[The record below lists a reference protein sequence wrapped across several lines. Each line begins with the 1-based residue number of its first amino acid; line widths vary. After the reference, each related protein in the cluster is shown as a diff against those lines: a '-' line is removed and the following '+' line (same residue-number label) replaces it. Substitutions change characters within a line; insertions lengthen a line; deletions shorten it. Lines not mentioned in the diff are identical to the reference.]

1 MKRESQN
8 DLRYIKTESLIQN
21 TFKAILLEM
30 DYSQITIR
38 KLVERAQINRK
49 TFYLHYQNLD
59 DLLVN
64 QQISILS
71 NFFKTLPD
79 KWNVDDLEKFIR
91 KLFLFLANA
100 SNVDNKIMSIQGH
113 LTFCKSPSDYIR
125 EQMFNYLKSYDNFS
139 KCQDYE
145 ANIFVSYLYGSFI
158 MIYSQWIIDGRK
170 IPVENMIQFI
180 TKLISKGLSESQ
192 LLLQ

>member
-21 TFKAILLEM
+21 TFKAMLLEM

-71 NFFKTLPD
+71 NF
-79 KWNVDDLEKFIR
+79 
-91 KLFLFLANA
+91 
-100 SNVDNKIMSIQGH
+100 
-113 LTFCKSPSDYIR
+113 
-125 EQMFNYLKSYDNFS
+125 
-139 KCQDYE
+139 
-145 ANIFVSYLYGSFI
+145 
-158 MIYSQWIIDGRK
+158 
-170 IPVENMIQFI
+170 
-180 TKLISKGLSESQ
+180 LIHFQINGM
-192 LLLQ
+192 

>member
-21 TFKAILLEM
+21 TFKAMLLEM

-71 NFFKTLPD
+71 NF
-79 KWNVDDLEKFIR
+79 
-91 KLFLFLANA
+91 
-100 SNVDNKIMSIQGH
+100 
-113 LTFCKSPSDYIR
+113 
-125 EQMFNYLKSYDNFS
+125 LKHFQIN
-139 KCQDYE
+139 
-145 ANIFVSYLYGSFI
+145 G
-158 MIYSQWIIDGRK
+158 M
-170 IPVENMIQFI
+170 
-180 TKLISKGLSESQ
+180 
-192 LLLQ
+192 

>member
-21 TFKAILLEM
+21 TFKAMLLEM

-71 NFFKTLPD
+71 NFFKTLRD

-113 LTFCKSPSDYIR
+113 LTFVKVR
-125 EQMFNYLKSYDNFS
+125 
-139 KCQDYE
+139 
-145 ANIFVSYLYGSFI
+145 V
-158 MIYSQWIIDGRK
+158 II
-170 IPVENMIQFI
+170 
-180 TKLISKGLSESQ
+180 
-192 LLLQ
+192 

>member
-21 TFKAILLEM
+21 TFKAMLLEM

-71 NFFKTLPD
+71 N
-79 KWNVDDLEKFIR
+79 
-91 KLFLFLANA
+91 LF
-100 SNVDNKIMSIQGH
+100 
-113 LTFCKSPSDYIR
+113 
-125 EQMFNYLKSYDNFS
+125 
-139 KCQDYE
+139 
-145 ANIFVSYLYGSFI
+145 
-158 MIYSQWIIDGRK
+158 
-170 IPVENMIQFI
+170 
-180 TKLISKGLSESQ
+180 
-192 LLLQ
+192 